1 MLYYGVLKRLK
12 KKNYSITELEKHTGL
27 TRRTIHYYTK
37 EKLIP
42 PPDGTGGGAKYG
54 EEHLLRLQ
62 LIKEMQKSH
71 LKLSGIR
78 EALDAMNISEMNQLY
93 EKAQRGKI
101 RSWDLDSIENWLV
114 DSSEVEATDKNS
126 MNYLPRQNISE
137 ESNYSFLNPGN
148 RPSKKKRTRNV
159 SYLKDL
165 KRTTVPDASWER
177 FSVLDGVEINVRSD
191 IMQKYGTIVKNW
203 IEYLKKLI

>member
-1 MLYYGVLKRLK
+1 MK

-148 RPSKKKRTRNV
+148 RPRKKKKTRNV

>member
-1 MLYYGVLKRLK
+1 MLKPLN

-93 EKAQRGKI
+93 KKAQRGKI

-114 DSSEVEATDKNS
+114 DSSEVEAADKNS
-126 MNYLPRQNISE
+126 MNYLPGQNISE

-148 RPSKKKRTRNV
+148 RPSKKKKTRNV

>member
-1 MLYYGVLKRLK
+1 MLKPLN
-12 KKNYSITELEKHTGL
+12 KKNYSITELEKHAGL

-42 PPDGTGGGAKYG
+42 PPDGIGGGAKYG

-71 LKLSGIR
+71 LKLSVIR

-126 MNYLPRQNISE
+126 MNYLPGQNISE

-148 RPSKKKRTRNV
+148 RPSKKKKTRNV

>member
-1 MLYYGVLKRLK
+1 MLKPLN
-12 KKNYSITELEKHTGL
+12 KKNYSITELEKQTGL

-42 PPDGTGGGAKYG
+42 PPDGIGGGAKYG

-114 DSSEVEATDKNS
+114 DSSEVEAADKNS
-126 MNYLPRQNISE
+126 MNYLPGQNISE

>member
-1 MLYYGVLKRLK
+1 MLKPLN

-126 MNYLPRQNISE
+126 MNYLPGQNISE

-148 RPSKKKRTRNV
+148 RPRKKKKTRNV

>member
-1 MLYYGVLKRLK
+1 MLKPLN

-42 PPDGTGGGAKYG
+42 PPDGIGGGAKYG

-126 MNYLPRQNISE
+126 MNYLPGQNISE
-137 ESNYSFLNPGN
+137 KSNYSFLNLGS
-148 RPSKKKRTRNV
+148 RPSKKKKTRNV

-191 IMQKYGTIVKNW
+191 IMQKYGAIVKNW

>member
-1 MLYYGVLKRLK
+1 MLKPLN

-42 PPDGTGGGAKYG
+42 PPDGIGGGAKYG

-126 MNYLPRQNISE
+126 MNYPPGQNISA

-148 RPSKKKRTRNV
+148 RPRKKKKTRNV

>member
-1 MLYYGVLKRLK
+1 MLKPLN
-12 KKNYSITELEKHTGL
+12 KKNYSITELEKQTGL

-42 PPDGTGGGAKYG
+42 PPDGIGGGAKYG

-114 DSSEVEATDKNS
+114 DSSEVEAADKNS

>member
-1 MLYYGVLKRLK
+1 MLKPLN

-42 PPDGTGGGAKYG
+42 PPDGIGGGAKYG

-126 MNYLPRQNISE
+126 MNYPPGQNISE

-148 RPSKKKRTRNV
+148 RPRKKKKTRNV

>member
-1 MLYYGVLKRLK
+1 MLKPLN

-126 MNYLPRQNISE
+126 MNYPPGQNISE

-148 RPSKKKRTRNV
+148 RPRKKKKTRNV

>member
-1 MLYYGVLKRLK
+1 MLKPLN
-12 KKNYSITELEKHTGL
+12 KKNYSITELEKQTGL

-42 PPDGTGGGAKYG
+42 PPDGIGGGAKYG

-148 RPSKKKRTRNV
+148 RPRKKKKTRNV

>member
-1 MLYYGVLKRLK
+1 MLKPLN
-12 KKNYSITELEKHTGL
+12 KKNYSITELEKQTGL

-42 PPDGTGGGAKYG
+42 PPDGIGGGAKYG

-93 EKAQRGKI
+93 KKAQRGKI

>member
-1 MLYYGVLKRLK
+1 MFRSSNKN
-12 KKNYSITELEKHTGL
+12 NYSISELEKLAGL

-126 MNYLPRQNISE
+126 MNYPPGQNISE
-137 ESNYSFLNPGN
+137 GSNYSFINPGN
-148 RPSKKKRTRNV
+148 RPSKKKKTRNV

>member
-1 MLYYGVLKRLK
+1 MLKPLN
-12 KKNYSITELEKHTGL
+12 KKNYSITELEKQTGL

-42 PPDGTGGGAKYG
+42 PPDGIGGGAKYG

-114 DSSEVEATDKNS
+114 DSSEVEAADKNS
-126 MNYLPRQNISE
+126 MNYLPGQNISE

-148 RPSKKKRTRNV
+148 RPSKKKKTRNV

-203 IEYLKKLI
+203 VEYLKKLI

>member
-1 MLYYGVLKRLK
+1 MLKPLN

-42 PPDGTGGGAKYG
+42 PPDGIGGGAKYG

-126 MNYLPRQNISE
+126 MNYLPGQNINE

-148 RPSKKKRTRNV
+148 RPSKKKKTRNV

>member
-1 MLYYGVLKRLK
+1 MLKPLN

-148 RPSKKKRTRNV
+148 RPSKKKKTRNV

>member
-1 MLYYGVLKRLK
+1 MLKPLN
-12 KKNYSITELEKHTGL
+12 KKNYSITELEKQTGL

-42 PPDGTGGGAKYG
+42 PPDGIGGGAKYG

-114 DSSEVEATDKNS
+114 DSSEVEAADKNS
-126 MNYLPRQNISE
+126 MNYLPGQNISE

-148 RPSKKKRTRNV
+148 RPSKKKKTRNV

>member
-148 RPSKKKRTRNV
+148 RPRKKKKTRNV

>member
-1 MLYYGVLKRLK
+1 M
-12 KKNYSITELEKHTGL
+12 EKHTGL

-42 PPDGTGGGAKYG
+42 PPDGIGGGAKYG

-101 RSWDLDSIENWLV
+101 GSWDLDSIENWLV

-126 MNYLPRQNISE
+126 MNYLPGQNISE

-148 RPSKKKRTRNV
+148 RPSKKKKTRNV

>member
-1 MLYYGVLKRLK
+1 MLKPLN

-42 PPDGTGGGAKYG
+42 PPDGIGGGAKYG

-126 MNYLPRQNISE
+126 MNYLPGQNISE

-148 RPSKKKRTRNV
+148 RPRKKKKTRNV

>member
-1 MLYYGVLKRLK
+1 MFESGNKS
-12 KKNYSITELEKHTGL
+12 NYSISDLEKHTGL

-42 PPDGTGGGAKYG
+42 SPDGMGGGAKYS

-78 EALDAMNISEMNQLY
+78 EALDAMSLAEMNQLY
-93 EKAQRGKI
+93 EKAQKGKI

-114 DSSEVEATDKNS
+114 DYNQIDIDDK
-126 MNYLPRQNISE
+126 ISINPKIE
-137 ESNYSFLNPGN
+137 QDNRNYSLLNV
-148 RPSKKKRTRNV
+148 SKGPNKKNKSKNA

-177 FSVLDGVEINVRSD
+177 FGILDGVEINVRSD
-191 IMQKYGTIVKNW
+191 IMKKYGSIVKDW

>member
-1 MLYYGVLKRLK
+1 MLKPLN

-42 PPDGTGGGAKYG
+42 PPDGIGGGAKYG

-78 EALDAMNISEMNQLY
+78 EALNAMDISEMNQLY

-126 MNYLPRQNISE
+126 MNYPPGQNISE

-148 RPSKKKRTRNV
+148 RPRKKKKTRNV

>member
-1 MLYYGVLKRLK
+1 MLKPLN

-126 MNYLPRQNISE
+126 MNYLPGQNISE

-148 RPSKKKRTRNV
+148 RPSKKKKTRNV

>member
-1 MLYYGVLKRLK
+1 MLKPLN

>member
-1 MLYYGVLKRLK
+1 MLKPLN

-42 PPDGTGGGAKYG
+42 PPDGIGGGAKYG

-114 DSSEVEATDKNS
+114 DSSEVEGTDKNS
-126 MNYLPRQNISE
+126 MNYPPGQNISE

>member
-1 MLYYGVLKRLK
+1 MLKP

-42 PPDGTGGGAKYG
+42 PPDGIGGGAKYG

-101 RSWDLDSIENWLV
+101 GSWDLDSIENWLV

-126 MNYLPRQNISE
+126 MNYPPGQNISE

-148 RPSKKKRTRNV
+148 RPSKKKKTRNV

-191 IMQKYGTIVKNW
+191 IMQKYGAIVKNW

>member
-1 MLYYGVLKRLK
+1 MLKPLN
-12 KKNYSITELEKHTGL
+12 KKNYSITELEKQTGL

-42 PPDGTGGGAKYG
+42 PPDGIGGGAKYG

>member
-1 MLYYGVLKRLK
+1 MLKPLN
-12 KKNYSITELEKHTGL
+12 KKNYSITELEKQTGL

-42 PPDGTGGGAKYG
+42 PPDGIGGGAKYG

-126 MNYLPRQNISE
+126 MNYPPGQNISE

-148 RPSKKKRTRNV
+148 RPSKKKKTRNV

>member
-1 MLYYGVLKRLK
+1 MLYYGVFRSSN
-12 KKNYSITELEKHTGL
+12 KNNFSISELEKLAGL
-27 TRRTIHYYTK
+27 TRRTIHCYTK

-78 EALDAMNISEMNQLY
+78 EALNAMNISEMNQLY
-93 EKAQRGKI
+93 EKAQGGKM
-101 RSWDLDSIENWLV
+101 RSWDLDSIENWLI
-114 DSSEVEATDKNS
+114 DSSEVETADKNS
-126 MNYLPRQNISE
+126 MNYRIEENISE
-137 ESNYSFLNPGN
+137 NRNYSFLNLGN
-148 RPSKKKRTRNV
+148 RQSKKKKTRNV

-165 KRTTVPDASWER
+165 KRATVPDASWER

-191 IMQKYGTIVKNW
+191 IMQKYGAIVKNW

>member
-1 MLYYGVLKRLK
+1 
-12 KKNYSITELEKHTGL
+12 
-27 TRRTIHYYTK
+27 
-37 EKLIP
+37 
-42 PPDGTGGGAKYG
+42 
-54 EEHLLRLQ
+54 
-62 LIKEMQKSH
+62 
-71 LKLSGIR
+71 
-78 EALDAMNISEMNQLY
+78 
-93 EKAQRGKI
+93 
-101 RSWDLDSIENWLV
+101 
-114 DSSEVEATDKNS
+114 